1 MAAASADPARN
12 GVPAADLPACMAL
25 QDIAVRGLP
34 CAIQP
39 SSTWQQSLPASPPGT
54 KFDNPSDGCTH
65 NRPARRTGPHARPAA
80 RSGHTA
86 ARGLLFAGTA
96 RQFRAHHADHVQARR
111 RYGPRPHAA
120 DRRRRAVHGG
130 LRGGAHLRDA
140 SRASA
145 PLQAQCR
152 SGVEAGHGIEVVDV
166 CHEPEP
172 ALRDGIC
179 MTHTLP
185 KPAPVAVGQVVGM
198 LSAAATMV
206 QALGLPEKRTTAS

>member
-1 MAAASADPARN
+1 M
-12 GVPAADLPACMAL
+12 
-25 QDIAVRGLP
+25 
-34 CAIQP
+34 
-39 SSTWQQSLPASPPGT
+39 
-54 KFDNPSDGCTH
+54 
-65 NRPARRTGPHARPAA
+65 
-80 RSGHTA
+80 
-86 ARGLLFAGTA
+86 RGLLPEAATRRREVYCLQERLASFGLTTRITSKPVGATVRDRTPQTDAVAQFMADCAVVRIFGFWLYAAGTA
-96 RQFRAHHADHVQARR
+96 
-111 RYGPRPHAA
+111 
-120 DRRRRAVHGG
+120 
-130 LRGGAHLRDA
+130 LNA